1 MRITENLK
9 AVKEKINNSSLKAG
23 RDIQDIKL
31 VAVTKTVGLPEIIEA
46 VNAGV
51 LILGENRVQEAKE
64 KISNFIPNKSGQISN
79 SKVEW
84 HLIGSLQKNKT
95 TAAVR
100 LFDLIHSVDSIS
112 LAEEID
118 KQAQN
123 TGKKQRVLIQ
133 VKLSGEAAKH
143 GVLEKDLTALLAEV
157 TKMKNIKLEGLMTIP
172 PYFENP
178 EMSRPY
184 FMRLRGIRDKLSSTG
199 CNLPELS
206 MGMSNDFEVA
216 IEEGATMVRIGTAI
230 FGERK

>member
-1 MRITENLK
+1 MRIRENLK
-9 AVKEKINNSSLKAG
+9 AVKEIINNSSLKAG
-23 RDIQDIKL
+23 RNPQDIKL

-46 VNAGV
+46 VKAGV

-64 KISNFIPNKSGQISN
+64 KISNFKNQISN

-95 TAAVR
+95 RTAVR

-112 LAEEID
+112 LAEEIN

-184 FMRLRGIRDKLSSTG
+184 FMRLREIRDTLSSAAY
-199 CNLPELS
+199 NLPELS
-206 MGMSNDFEVA
+206 IGMSNDFEVA
-216 IEEGATMVRIGTAI
+216 IEEGATMVRIGTTI
-230 FGERK
+230 FGERKQ